1 MITVQKMFDD
11 LDYWIMIGIG
21 DDIVKLAEHRP
32 EYQHLVKKFKETYS
46 DADTIANLVLEEL
59 RNELRKPLILRP
71 TFWRL
76 IWLKIVGNI
85 RF

>member
-21 DDIVKLAEHRP
+21 DDIVNIPAHRQ
-32 EYQHLVKKFKETYS
+32 EYQHLVARAKRFSTDKEL
-46 DADTIANLVLEEL
+46 IPKIVLNNLS
-59 RNELRKPLILRP
+59 NELKRPALFRP

-76 IWLKIVGNI
+76 IWLKVTGKI
-85 RF
+85 